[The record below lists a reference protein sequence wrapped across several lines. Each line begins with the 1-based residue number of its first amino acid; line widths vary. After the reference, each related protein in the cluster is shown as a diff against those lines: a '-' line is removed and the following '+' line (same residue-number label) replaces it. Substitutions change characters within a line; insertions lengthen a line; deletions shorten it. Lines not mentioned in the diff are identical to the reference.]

1 MISMVDIVLKFY
13 DLEGM
18 LLDIL
23 GVVNKYGNINNFI
36 FQVSVC

>member
-36 FQVSVC
+36 F